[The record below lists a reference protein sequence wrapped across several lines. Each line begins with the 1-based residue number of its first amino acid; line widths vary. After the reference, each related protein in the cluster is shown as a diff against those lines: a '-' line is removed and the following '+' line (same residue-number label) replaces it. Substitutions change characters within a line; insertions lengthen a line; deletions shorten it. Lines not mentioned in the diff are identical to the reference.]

1 MGSMKRDLPVEDN
14 CHGLIWNDGLT
25 LLEDPSSLLWENK
38 ARIQGPWKHPVEG
51 GSGIGL
57 LEAQNGAVEQEEGSS
72 QDWRENGEAPG
83 GVGGGSSSK
92 AQAWLQ
98 QGKLGPREPSASKPE
113 LGSWCPNAAPG
124 H

>member
-1 MGSMKRDLPVEDN
+1 MQKDLLVEDN
-14 CHGLIWNDGLT
+14 CHGLIWNGGLT
-25 LLEDPSSLLWENK
+25 LLEDRSSLMWENK
-38 ARIQGPWKHPVEG
+38 ARLQGRWKHPVEG

-57 LEAQNGAVEQEEGSS
+57 LKPQNGAMEQEEGSS
-72 QDWRENGEAPG
+72 QDLEGEGWGTG
-83 GVGGGSSSK
+83 GKEGGGGSSSK

-113 LGSWCPNAAPG
+113 LGSWCPNTAPG